1 MRLIEVN
8 TTSLENEFILFPV
21 RLYKNEQN
29 WIRPLD
35 KDIRDIFDI
44 NKNKLFKQGGKCIR
58 WILKDVEGVT
68 IGRVAAFINP
78 KANKKEEVPT
88 GGIGFFECIEDQEAA
103 NTLFDAGKRWLEAQG
118 IEAMDGSV
126 NFGERDKW
134 WGVLV
139 DGFSEPNYCM
149 PWNFPYYASLFENY
163 GFQLYFKQFTYHRPV
178 KNLDFDPRMYQR
190 GEHVLNDSDFE
201 FRYLEGA
208 EMKKAPEYF
217 VKVYNQAWAGHDG
230 GGKELSLMMAKQLFK
245 SMGPIMDKR
254 LIYFGFHKGEPISF
268 FISIPEINQIFKY
281 LDGQMNWLGKLKFLY
296 YKMTKPNRK
305 MLGLVFGVVPKYQ
318 GKGIESAMIIKY
330 TDLAWSKDYPYE
342 DIELNWIGD
351 FNPKMMKVAEQIG
364 AKVKKTH
371 HTYRYLFDRTR
382 EFKRAKSI

>member
-88 GGIGFFECIEDQEAA
+88 GGVGFFECIEDQEAA

-149 PWNFPYYASLFENY
+149 PWNFPYYTSLFENY
-163 GFQLYFKQFTYHRPV
+163 GFQLYFKQFTYH
-178 KNLDFDPRMYQR
+178 
-190 GEHVLNDSDFE
+190 
-201 FRYLEGA
+201 
-208 EMKKAPEYF
+208 
-217 VKVYNQAWAGHDG
+217 
-230 GGKELSLMMAKQLFK
+230 
-245 SMGPIMDKR
+245 
-254 LIYFGFHKGEPISF
+254 
-268 FISIPEINQIFKY
+268 
-281 LDGQMNWLGKLKFLY
+281 
-296 YKMTKPNRK
+296 
-305 MLGLVFGVVPKYQ
+305 ML
-318 GKGIESAMIIKY
+318 
-330 TDLAWSKDYPYE
+330 
-342 DIELNWIGD
+342 
-351 FNPKMMKVAEQIG
+351 
-364 AKVKKTH
+364 
-371 HTYRYLFDRTR
+371 R
-382 EFKRAKSI
+382 